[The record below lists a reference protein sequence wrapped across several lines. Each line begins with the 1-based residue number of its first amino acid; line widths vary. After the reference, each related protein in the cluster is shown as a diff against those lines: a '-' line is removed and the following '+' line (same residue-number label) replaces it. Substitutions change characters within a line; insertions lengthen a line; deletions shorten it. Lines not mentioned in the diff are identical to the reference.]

1 MWSKISNSRVFYA
14 VLAFLCAIAGWLYV
28 ETVQAPNTSTTLNNF
43 PVTFIGEDAL
53 AEQGLM
59 ITEGKD
65 TTVNLTLTGT
75 RSVLSQL
82 SRNNITITVQAA
94 SQISGAGT
102 YSLEYYVS
110 FPSSTDS
117 KVTVKNS
124 SMSRIDVTVVQ
135 MASATVDIIG
145 SFEGT
150 VVEGALID
158 ESSFVFESAQV
169 TVSGESSLVEQ
180 VDHASVVLS
189 ETDLDDTW
197 SGELDIVLV
206 DAQGE
211 PVDTTNLSCSI
222 DSVYTT
228 FPISFVKEVP
238 LTVNFLEGGGASAD
252 NASYSF
258 NTNDTVTISG
268 TQDVLDEI
276 DSISIGTIDLS
287 QVITSEV
294 LTFTI
299 PVPDG
304 ITIISGLTT
313 ASVTVTIT
321 GLTTRVVEVS
331 DIRFTNVPEGLEATS
346 LTQSV
351 SVRIRATEDVMS
363 LVMDTDVMLIVDL
376 SDMDTSN
383 IGTYYKAATVS
394 VTGFADV
401 GAVNDYQVV
410 VSLSE
415 AVETTEEAAED

>member
-14 VLAFLCAIAGWLYV
+14 VLAFLCAIACWLYV
-28 ETVQAPNTSTTLNNF
+28 DIVQAPNTTTTKYNI